1 MAGHATP
8 GLGRS
13 LGGRG
18 GRPGRRDDQATVRT
32 VTYGPARSHRA
43 DLLLPTGSGP
53 FPVVVLVHGGFWRRP
68 YGRRLMVGLAR
79 DVVQHG
85 WAAWNIEYRRVGQ
98 QGGGWPGTLED
109 VAAAVDALA
118 DLDALAGLDVPL
130 DLERVVAVGH
140 SAGGHLALW
149 LASRPGLP
157 AGTPG
162 AAPRV
167 TVAAAVSLAG
177 VADLVAGA
185 DDGLGRNA
193 CQELL
198 GGGPDD
204 VPDRYAMASPM
215 ARLPLAVPLLAVHG
229 DADDRVP
236 ISQSETFVAAAAAA
250 GDTAEL
256 VALPG
261 VDHFAVI
268 DPAHGSWDE
277 VRRFIAAVVD

>member
-1 MAGHATP
+1 M
-8 GLGRS
+8 LI
-13 LGGRG
+13 
-18 GRPGRRDDQATVRT
+18 
-32 VTYGPARSHRA
+32 
-43 DLLLPTGSGP
+43 
-53 FPVVVLVHGGFWRRP
+53 HGGFWRRP

-185 DDGLGRNA
+185 DEGLGRDA

-250 GDTAEL
+250 GDRAEL
-256 VALPG
+256 VALAGRRPLRRHRPG
-261 VDHFAVI
+261 PRLLGRGPPLH
-268 DPAHGSWDE
+268 
-277 VRRFIAAVVD
+277 RRGGRLTGRARRGARPRRPDAPVQRPYWRPRPGEWNVVAASDRVESDRGRPVGRRRA